1 MYEPKEQENEPSSKQ
16 EWQRFLVDEAETMKC
31 PKAQENKPRSK
42 REWQSLL
49 TDEAETKK
57 WSVTTL

>member
-1 MYEPKEQENEPSSKQ
+1 MSQKSKKMNLALSKSD
-16 EWQRFLVDEAETMKC
+16 RFLVDEAETTKC